1 MNKDLVRLLNML
13 KNKNP
18 KLYNA
23 LEEKIRKR
31 KGHSGNGLMDNVSVN
46 TSDSIKIEI
55 IDKDGNLVNTYTK
68 E

>member
-55 IDKDGNLVNTYTK
+55 IDKDGNLVKTYTK